1 MKSKQVHALYNYILD
16 KLICLVWLKDEVRSA
31 ANQIERKF
39 DDVLP
44 FYYVVPH
51 MDVIKVHEIP
61 VGFIVRFYYKKKY
74 DGRWKN
80 SLNCEIWLETWQT
93 DIRSMVYYSSYTR
106 SIWERDLSPEE
117 RNFLQILSG

>member
-1 MKSKQVHALYNYILD
+1 M
-16 KLICLVWLKDEVRSA
+16 WLKDEVRSA

-39 DDVLP
+39 DDLLP

-51 MDVIKVHEIP
+51 MDVIKVNQIP
-61 VGFIVRFYYKKKY
+61 IGFIVRFYYKKKY

-93 DIRSMVYYSSYTR
+93 DIRSMIYYTSYTK
-106 SIWERDLSPEE
+106 SIWESGLSPEE
-117 RNFLQILSG
+117 QNFLKILSA